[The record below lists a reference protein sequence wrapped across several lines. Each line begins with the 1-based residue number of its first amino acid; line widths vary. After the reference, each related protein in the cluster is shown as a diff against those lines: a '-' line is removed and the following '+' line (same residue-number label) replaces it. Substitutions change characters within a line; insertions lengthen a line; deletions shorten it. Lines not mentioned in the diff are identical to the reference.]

1 MTAETVK
8 QGTMLAIEH
17 EGRWLFLSRAEA
29 VELLDKLPSLISE
42 MKTESTPTVEE

>member
-17 EGRWLFLSRAEA
+17 EGRWLFLSRVEA
-29 VELLDKLPSLISE
+29 AELLDALPSLINE
-42 MKTESTPTVEE
+42 MKTESTPPASE